1 MFENIINF
9 INVAGIVT
17 NSFIIAFT
25 SNWSNQY
32 LITTQNRFIC
42 VVAFEVNL

>member
-1 MFENIINF
+1 MFENIIQF

-25 SNWSNQY
+25 SQWANST
-32 LITTQNRFIC
+32 LTTFQNKLTC
-42 VVAFEVNL
+42 VIVFEVS